1 LNCNDEDLLMLG
13 IGYPLFYKLTRY
25 FGMVIFIIFII
36 SGSGFYFLVT
46 LNCVENCVYFF
57 GIPIINLEM
66 SGEDTAKVTDAVNM
80 VAAFAIFG
88 CVLYVKSKIKVD
100 I

>member
-1 LNCNDEDLLMLG
+1 
-13 IGYPLFYKLTRY
+13 
-25 FGMVIFIIFII
+25 
-36 SGSGFYFLVT
+36 
-46 LNCVENCVYFF
+46 VYFF